1 MKYTIL
7 DSDVFSDAFRPPET
21 ARYGRYLRGV
31 VPALTFVSV
40 AEVYFGAYS
49 ARWGETK
56 MRELD
61 ARVGRMLVLPFD
73 GELPRACARL
83 RAEALRR
90 GHPLAQPPHAN
101 DLWIAACAVHYGAPL
116 LTGNVRHFAGLPEL
130 DVIAA

>member
-7 DSDVFSDAFRPPET
+7 DSDVFSDVFKSPES
-21 ARYGRYLRGV
+21 ARYPRYVRGV

-49 ARWGETK
+49 AQWGDAK
-56 MRELD
+56 MRELET
-61 ARVGRMLVLPFD
+61 RLGRMLVLPYD
-73 GELPRACARL
+73 EDLPRACAGL

-90 GHPLAQPPHAN
+90 GHPLAQAVHAN
-101 DLWIAACAVHYGAPL
+101 DLWIAACAVHYGAPV
-116 LTGNVRHFAGLPEL
+116 LTGNVRHFAGLPGL